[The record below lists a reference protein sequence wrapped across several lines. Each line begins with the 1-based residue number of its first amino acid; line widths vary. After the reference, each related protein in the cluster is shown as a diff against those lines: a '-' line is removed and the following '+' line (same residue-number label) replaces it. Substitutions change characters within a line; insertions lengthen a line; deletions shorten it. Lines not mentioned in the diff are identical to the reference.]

1 MPVSSQS
8 NSLWE
13 ITKIGTDYLNNNP
26 TMTSARLYGR
36 LLSYAKPYWP
46 GFAFAAL
53 AMLVTAGTETA
64 FPALLKPLL
73 DNGFAGASA
82 FQVWWVPTA
91 VLLIFLLRGVSTF
104 LSVYAMNWIAN
115 SVLRDLRQ
123 AMFNKLLT
131 MPASTFDA
139 RSSGQ
144 LISRVIAEV
153 NGVTSAAT
161 NVVNTLV
168 RDSLILIGLL
178 GWLFWLNWKLTL
190 VVLAL
195 LPLLAGL
202 TLAFSKRMRRVS
214 RDALKATAEMT
225 RSVEE
230 AIFGNRVIKVFQG
243 DQFESGR
250 FKKVNA
256 EFRGQSMRLALAQA
270 LQSPI
275 SQFIAAIGV
284 AVVLTIALMQSR
296 AGEATVG
303 DFISFVTAML
313 MMFGPLR
320 HLADIN
326 AQLQRGLASAEA
338 VFELIDE
345 KSERDTGTHTVERV
359 QGAIEFQGIT
369 LAYPS
374 SDRKVLAGLT
384 VSIRPGETVAFV
396 GPSGGGKTSLVNL
409 VPRLYEPTEGKVLID
424 GIPIADLTLANLRAQ
439 IALVSQDVVLFNDSI
454 RNNIAYGAASVTDQE
469 LHAAIDA
476 ADLGKFVASLPE
488 GAETVIG
495 DRGVR
500 LSGGQR
506 QRIAIARAV
515 LKNAPILI
523 LDEATSALDTTAEA
537 SVKSAIDRLRKG
549 RTTLVV
555 AHRLSTIVDADRI
568 VVIEAGQIVEQ
579 GSHQELLNRAGLYA
593 SLYARASSAGH
604 DRIDEDSSSQ
614 S

>member
-1 MPVSSQS
+1 
-8 NSLWE
+8 
-13 ITKIGTDYLNNNP
+13 
-26 TMTSARLYGR
+26 MTSTRLYGR

-46 GFAFAAL
+46 GFALAAL
-53 AMLVTAGTETA
+53 AMLVTAATETA

-73 DNGFAGASA
+73 DNGFAGASS

-91 VLLIFLLRGVSTF
+91 VLMIFLLRGTSTF

-131 MPASTFDA
+131 LPASAFDA

-190 VVLAL
+190 IVMLL
-195 LPLLAGL
+195 LPFLAGL

-256 EFRGQSMRLALAQA
+256 EFRGQSMRLAIAQA
-270 LQSPI
+270 LQTPI
-275 SQFIAAIGV
+275 SQLIAAIGV
-284 AVVLTIALMQSR
+284 AVVLTIALLQSR

-320 HLADIN
+320 HLADVN

-345 KSERDTGTHTVERV
+345 KSERDTGSRTVDRV
-359 QGAIEFQGIT
+359 RGEIAFEGVS

-374 SDRKVLAGLT
+374 SDRQVLQE
-384 VSIRPGETVAFV
+384 VSVVIRPGETVALV
-396 GPSGGGKTSLVNL
+396 GPSGGGKTSFINL
-409 VPRLYEPTEGKVLID
+409 LPRLYEPTAGCVRID
-424 GIPIADLTLANLRAQ
+424 GIAVTDLSLASLRAQ

-454 RNNIAYGAASVTDQE
+454 RSNIIYGASESAEAD
-469 LHAAIDA
+469 LNAAIAA
-476 ADLGKFVASLPE
+476 ADLSDFVASLPE
-488 GAETVIG
+488 GVETVIG

-515 LKNAPILI
+515 LKNAPILL
-523 LDEATSALDTTAEA
+523 LDEATSALDTKAEA
-537 SVKSAIDRLRKG
+537 SVKAAIDRLRQG

-555 AHRLSTIVDADRI
+555 AHRLSTIVDASRI
-568 VVIEAGQIVEQ
+568 IVIKDGQIVEQ
-579 GSHQELLNRAGLYA
+579 GSHGELLQQGGVYA
-593 SLYARASSAGH
+593 SLYARASESGR
-604 DRIDEDSSSQ
+604 DSIDEALAG
-614 S
+614 

>member
-1 MPVSSQS
+1 M
-8 NSLWE
+8 
-13 ITKIGTDYLNNNP
+13 GTYKLANNAA
-26 TMTSARLYGR
+26 MTSIRLYGR
-36 LLSYAKPYWP
+36 LLSYARPYWP
-46 GFAFAAL
+46 GFALATV
-53 AMLVTAGTETA
+53 AMLVTAATETA

-73 DNGFAGASA
+73 DKGFAGATS

-91 VLLIFLLRGVSTF
+91 VLVIFLLRGASTF
-104 LSVYAMNWIAN
+104 LAVYSMNWIAN

-168 RDSLILIGLL
+168 RDGLILIGLL
-178 GWLFWLNWKLTL
+178 GWLFWLNWRLTL
-190 VVLAL
+190 IVLVL
-195 LPLLAGL
+195 LPFLAGL
-202 TLAFSKRMRRVS
+202 TLAFSRRMRRVS

-256 EFRGQSMRLALAQA
+256 EFRGQSMRLAIAQA
-270 LQSPI
+270 LQTPI
-275 SQFIAAIGV
+275 SQLIAAIGV
-284 AVVLTIALMQSR
+284 AIVLTIALMQSR

-326 AQLQRGLASAEA
+326 AQLQRGLASAES

-345 KSERDTGTHTVERV
+345 KSERDTGTRTVERV
-359 QGAIEFQGIT
+359 QGAINFEHISLT
-369 LAYPS
+369 YPS
-374 SDRKVLAGLT
+374 SERKVLEDFS
-384 VSIRPGETVAFV
+384 VSIAPGETVAFV
-396 GPSGGGKTSLVNL
+396 GPSGGGKTSLINL
-409 VPRLYEPTEGKVLID
+409 VPRLYEPSGGRVLVD
-424 GIPIADLTLANLRAQ
+424 GIPISELTLSSLRSQ

-454 RNNIAYGAASVTDQE
+454 RNNIAYGTSSVTE
-469 LHAAIDA
+469 AALSASIKA
-476 ADLGKFVASLPE
+476 ADLAEFVASLPE
-488 GAETVIG
+488 GADTAIG

-523 LDEATSALDTTAEA
+523 LDEATSALDATAEA
-537 SVKSAIDRLRKG
+537 SVKSAIDRLRQG

-568 VVIEAGQIVEQ
+568 LVINAGRLIEQ
-579 GSHQELLNRAGLYA
+579 GTHQQLLDCAGLYA
-593 SLYARASSAGH
+593 RLYARATTAGH
-604 DRIDEDSSSQ
+604 DRFDEDTAG
-614 S
+614 

>member
-1 MPVSSQS
+1 MA
-8 NSLWE
+8 
-13 ITKIGTDYLNNNP
+13 NNAA
-26 TMTSARLYGR
+26 MTSTRLYGR

-46 GFAFAAL
+46 GFALAAL
-53 AMLVTAGTETA
+53 AMLVTAATETA

-73 DNGFAGASA
+73 DNGFAGASS

-91 VLLIFLLRGVSTF
+91 VLTIFLLRGTSTF

-131 MPASTFDA
+131 LPASAFDA

-168 RDSLILIGLL
+168 RDSLILLGLL

-190 VVLAL
+190 VVMLL
-195 LPLLAGL
+195 LPFLAGL

-230 AIFGNRVIKVFQG
+230 VIFGNRVIKVFQG

-256 EFRGQSMRLALAQA
+256 EFRGQSMRLAIAQA
-270 LQSPI
+270 LQTPI
-275 SQFIAAIGV
+275 SQLIAAIGV
-284 AVVLTIALMQSR
+284 AVVLTIALLQSR

-320 HLADIN
+320 HLADVN

-345 KSERDTGTHTVERV
+345 KSERDTGSQTVGRV
-359 QGAIEFQGIT
+359 RGEIEFQAVS

-374 SDRKVLAGLT
+374 SERQVLQE
-384 VSIRPGETVAFV
+384 VSVVIRPGETVALV
-396 GPSGGGKTSLVNL
+396 GPSGGGKTSLINL
-409 VPRLYEPTEGKVLID
+409 LPRLYEPTAGRVLID
-424 GIPIADLTLANLRAQ
+424 GIAVTDLSLASLRAQ

-454 RNNIAYGAASVTDQE
+454 RNNIVYGATESAEAEVN
-469 LHAAIDA
+469 AAIAA
-476 ADLGKFVASLPE
+476 ADLSDFVASLPD
-488 GAETVIG
+488 GADTVIG

-515 LKNAPILI
+515 LKNAPILL
-523 LDEATSALDTTAEA
+523 LDEATSALDTKAEA
-537 SVKSAIDRLRKG
+537 SVKAAIDRLRQG

-555 AHRLSTIVDADRI
+555 AHRLSTIVNADRI
-568 VVIEAGQIVEQ
+568 LVIANGRLVEEGRHEA
-579 GSHQELLNRAGLYA
+579 LMAKAGLYA
-593 SLYARASSAGH
+593 SLYSKNLQDLEQSAA
-604 DRIDEDSSSQ
+604 ESPSP
-614 S
+614 

>member
-1 MPVSSQS
+1 
-8 NSLWE
+8 
-13 ITKIGTDYLNNNP
+13 
-26 TMTSARLYGR
+26 MTSTRLYGR

-46 GFAFAAL
+46 GFALAAL
-53 AMLVTAGTETA
+53 AMLVTAATETA

-73 DNGFAGASA
+73 DNGFAGASS

-91 VLLIFLLRGVSTF
+91 VLTIFLLRGTSTF

-131 MPASTFDA
+131 LPASAFDA

-190 VVLAL
+190 VVMLL
-195 LPLLAGL
+195 LPFLAGL

-230 AIFGNRVIKVFQG
+230 VIFGNRVIKVFQG

-256 EFRGQSMRLALAQA
+256 EFRGQSMRLAIAQA
-270 LQSPI
+270 LQTPI
-275 SQFIAAIGV
+275 SQLIAAVGV
-284 AVVLTIALMQSR
+284 AVVLTIALLQSR

-320 HLADIN
+320 HLADVN

-345 KSERDTGTHTVERV
+345 KSERDTGSQTVGRV
-359 QGAIEFQGIT
+359 RGEIEFQAVS

-374 SDRKVLAGLT
+374 SERQVLQE
-384 VSIRPGETVAFV
+384 VSVVIRPGETVALV
-396 GPSGGGKTSLVNL
+396 GPSGGGKTSLINL
-409 VPRLYEPTEGKVLID
+409 LPRLYEPTAGRVLID
-424 GIPIADLTLANLRAQ
+424 GIAVTDLSLASLRAQ

-454 RNNIAYGAASVTDQE
+454 RNNIVYGATESAEAEVN
-469 LHAAIDA
+469 AAIAA
-476 ADLGKFVASLPE
+476 ADLSDFVASLPD
-488 GAETVIG
+488 GADTVIG

-515 LKNAPILI
+515 LKNAPILL
-523 LDEATSALDTTAEA
+523 LDEATSALDTKAEA
-537 SVKSAIDRLRKG
+537 SVKAAIDRLRQG

-555 AHRLSTIVDADRI
+555 AHRLSTMVNADRI
-568 VVIEAGQIVEQ
+568 LVIANGRLVEE
-579 GSHQELLNRAGLYA
+579 GRHETLMAKAGLYA
-593 SLYARASSAGH
+593 SLYSKNLQDLEQSAA
-604 DRIDEDSSSQ
+604 ESPSP
-614 S
+614 

>member
-579 GSHQELLNRAGLYA
+579 GTHQELLDRAGLYA

>member
-1 MPVSSQS
+1 
-8 NSLWE
+8 
-13 ITKIGTDYLNNNP
+13 
-26 TMTSARLYGR
+26 MTSTRLYGR

-46 GFAFAAL
+46 GFALAAL
-53 AMLVTAGTETA
+53 AMLVTAATETA

-73 DNGFAGASA
+73 DNGFAGASS

-91 VLLIFLLRGVSTF
+91 VLTIFLLRGTSTF

-131 MPASTFDA
+131 LPASAFDA

-190 VVLAL
+190 VVMLL
-195 LPLLAGL
+195 LPFLAGL

-230 AIFGNRVIKVFQG
+230 VIFGNRVIKVFQG

-256 EFRGQSMRLALAQA
+256 EFRGQSMRLAIAQA
-270 LQSPI
+270 LQTPI
-275 SQFIAAIGV
+275 SQLIAAIGV
-284 AVVLTIALMQSR
+284 AVVLTIALLQSR

-320 HLADIN
+320 HLADVN

-345 KSERDTGTHTVERV
+345 KSERDTGSQTVGRV
-359 QGAIEFQGIT
+359 RGEIEFQAVS

-374 SDRKVLAGLT
+374 SERQVLQE
-384 VSIRPGETVAFV
+384 VSVVIRPGETVALV
-396 GPSGGGKTSLVNL
+396 GPSGGGKTSLINL
-409 VPRLYEPTEGKVLID
+409 LPRLYEPTAGRVLID
-424 GIPIADLTLANLRAQ
+424 GIAVTDLSLASLRAQ

-454 RNNIAYGAASVTDQE
+454 RNNIVYGATESAEAEVN
-469 LHAAIDA
+469 AAIAA
-476 ADLGKFVASLPE
+476 ADLSDFVASLPD
-488 GAETVIG
+488 GADTVIG

-515 LKNAPILI
+515 LKNAPILL
-523 LDEATSALDTTAEA
+523 LDEATSALDTKAEA
-537 SVKSAIDRLRKG
+537 SVKAAIDRLRQG

-555 AHRLSTIVDADRI
+555 AHRLSTIVNADRI
-568 VVIEAGQIVEQ
+568 LVIANGRLVEE
-579 GSHQELLNRAGLYA
+579 GRHETLMAKAGLYA
-593 SLYARASSAGH
+593 SLYSKNLQDLEQSAA
-604 DRIDEDSSSQ
+604 ESPSP
-614 S
+614 

>member
-1 MPVSSQS
+1 
-8 NSLWE
+8 
-13 ITKIGTDYLNNNP
+13 
-26 TMTSARLYGR
+26 
-36 LLSYAKPYWP
+36 
-46 GFAFAAL
+46 
-53 AMLVTAGTETA
+53 
-64 FPALLKPLL
+64 
-73 DNGFAGASA
+73 
-82 FQVWWVPTA
+82 
-91 VLLIFLLRGVSTF
+91 
-104 LSVYAMNWIAN
+104 
-115 SVLRDLRQ
+115 
-123 AMFNKLLT
+123 
-131 MPASTFDA
+131 
-139 RSSGQ
+139 
-144 LISRVIAEV
+144 
-153 NGVTSAAT
+153 
-161 NVVNTLV
+161 
-168 RDSLILIGLL
+168 
-178 GWLFWLNWKLTL
+178 
-190 VVLAL
+190 
-195 LPLLAGL
+195 
-202 TLAFSKRMRRVS
+202 
-214 RDALKATAEMT
+214 MT

-345 KSERDTGTHTVERV
+345 KSERDTGTRTVERV
-359 QGAIEFQGIT
+359 QGAREFQGIT

-374 SDRKVLAGLT
+374 SERKVLAGLS
-384 VSIRPGETVAFV
+384 VSIQPGETVAFV

-424 GIPIADLTLANLRAQ
+424 GIPIADLTLASLRAQ

-454 RNNIAYGAASVTDQE
+454 RNNIAYGAASVTDQD
-469 LHAAIDA
+469 LDAAIDA

-488 GAETVIG
+488 GAKTVIG

-537 SVKSAIDRLRKG
+537 SVKSAIDRLREG

-568 VVIEAGQIVEQ
+568 VVIDAGQIVEQ
-579 GSHQELLNRAGLYA
+579 GTHQDLLDHAGLYA

-604 DRIDEDSSSQ
+604 DRIDEDSSSN

>member
-1 MPVSSQS
+1 
-8 NSLWE
+8 
-13 ITKIGTDYLNNNP
+13 
-26 TMTSARLYGR
+26 MTSTRLYGR

-46 GFAFAAL
+46 GFALAAL
-53 AMLVTAGTETA
+53 AMLVTAATETA

-73 DNGFAGASA
+73 DNGFAGASS

-91 VLLIFLLRGVSTF
+91 VLTIFLLRGTSTF

-131 MPASTFDA
+131 LPASAFDA

-190 VVLAL
+190 VVMLL
-195 LPLLAGL
+195 LPFLAGL

-230 AIFGNRVIKVFQG
+230 VIFGNRVIKVFQG

-256 EFRGQSMRLALAQA
+256 EFRGQSMRLAIAQA
-270 LQSPI
+270 LQTPI
-275 SQFIAAIGV
+275 SQLIAAIGV
-284 AVVLTIALMQSR
+284 AVVLTIALLQSR

-320 HLADIN
+320 HLADVN

-345 KSERDTGTHTVERV
+345 KSERDTGSQTVGRV
-359 QGAIEFQGIT
+359 RGEIEFQAVS

-374 SDRKVLAGLT
+374 SERQVLQE
-384 VSIRPGETVAFV
+384 VSVLIRPGETVALV
-396 GPSGGGKTSLVNL
+396 GPSGGGKTSLINL
-409 VPRLYEPTEGKVLID
+409 LPRLYEPTAGRVLID
-424 GIPIADLTLANLRAQ
+424 GIALTDLSLASLRAQ

-454 RNNIAYGAASVTDQE
+454 RNNIIYGATESAEAEVN
-469 LHAAIDA
+469 AALAA
-476 ADLGKFVASLPE
+476 ADLSDFVASLPD
-488 GAETVIG
+488 GADTIIG

-515 LKNAPILI
+515 LKNAPILL
-523 LDEATSALDTTAEA
+523 LDEATSALDTKAEA
-537 SVKSAIDRLRKG
+537 SVKAAIDRLRQG

-555 AHRLSTIVDADRI
+555 AHRLSTIVNADRI
-568 VVIEAGQIVEQ
+568 LVIANGRLVEE
-579 GSHQELLNRAGLYA
+579 GRHETLMAKAGLYA
-593 SLYARASSAGH
+593 SLYSKNLQDLEQSA
-604 DRIDEDSSSQ
+604 DESPSP
-614 S
+614 

>member
-1 MPVSSQS
+1 
-8 NSLWE
+8 
-13 ITKIGTDYLNNNP
+13 
-26 TMTSARLYGR
+26 MTSTRLYGR

-53 AMLVTAGTETA
+53 AMLVTAATETA

-243 DQFESGR
+243 DEFESGR

-256 EFRGQSMRLALAQA
+256 EFRGQSMRLAVAQA

-345 KSERDTGTHTVERV
+345 KSERDTGTRTVARV
-359 QGAIEFQGIT
+359 QGALEFQGIT

-374 SDRKVLAGLT
+374 SDRKVLAGLS
-384 VSIRPGETVAFV
+384 VNVRPGETVAFV

-424 GIPIADLTLANLRAQ
+424 GIPIADLTLASLRAQ

-454 RNNIAYGAASVTDQE
+454 RNNIAYGAASVTDQD
-469 LHAAIDA
+469 LHAAIEA
-476 ADLGKFVASLPE
+476 ADLAKFVASLSE

-568 VVIEAGQIVEQ
+568 VVIDAGQIVEQ
-579 GSHQELLNRAGLYA
+579 GTHQELLDRGGLYA

>member
-1 MPVSSQS
+1 
-8 NSLWE
+8 
-13 ITKIGTDYLNNNP
+13 
-26 TMTSARLYGR
+26 MTSTRLYGR

-46 GFAFAAL
+46 GFALAAL
-53 AMLVTAGTETA
+53 AMLVTAATETA

-73 DNGFAGASA
+73 DNGFAGASS

-91 VLLIFLLRGVSTF
+91 VLLIFLLRGTATF
-104 LSVYAMNWIAN
+104 FSVYAMNWIAN

-131 MPASTFDA
+131 LPASAFDA

-190 VVLAL
+190 IVLVL
-195 LPLLAGL
+195 LPFLAGL

-250 FKKVNA
+250 FRKVNA
-256 EFRGQSMRLALAQA
+256 EFRGQSMRLAIAQA
-270 LQSPI
+270 LQTPI
-275 SQFIAAIGV
+275 SQLIAAIGV

-320 HLADIN
+320 HLADVN

-345 KSERDTGTHTVERV
+345 KSERDTGSRTVDRV
-359 QGAIEFQGIT
+359 RGEIT
-369 LAYPS
+369 FEGVSLAYPS
-374 SDRKVLAGLT
+374 SDREVLQA
-384 VSIRPGETVAFV
+384 VSIVIRPGETVALV
-396 GPSGGGKTSLVNL
+396 GPSGGGKTSLINL
-409 VPRLYEPTEGKVLID
+409 LPRLYEPTAGHVLID
-424 GIPIADLTLANLRAQ
+424 GIAVTELTLASLRAQ

-454 RNNIAYGAASVTDQE
+454 RNNIIYGAPDSSEARLE
-469 LHAAIDA
+469 AAIAA
-476 ADLGKFVASLPE
+476 ADLSDFVASLPE
-488 GAETVIG
+488 GVETVIG

-515 LKNAPILI
+515 LKNAPILL
-523 LDEATSALDTTAEA
+523 LDEATSALDTKAEA
-537 SVKSAIDRLRKG
+537 SVKAAIDQLRQG

-555 AHRLSTIVDADRI
+555 AHRLSTIVNADRI
-568 VVIEAGQIVEQ
+568 LVIANGRLIEEGRHEA
-579 GSHQELLNRAGLYA
+579 LMAKAGLYA
-593 SLYARASSAGH
+593 SLYSKNLQDAEPPAAESPSL
-604 DRIDEDSSSQ
+604 
-614 S
+614 

>member
-1 MPVSSQS
+1 MANNESVSS
-8 NSLWE
+8 
-13 ITKIGTDYLNNNP
+13 I
-26 TMTSARLYGR
+26 RLYRR

-46 GFAFAAL
+46 GFALAAL
-53 AMLVTAGTETA
+53 AMLVIAATETA

-73 DNGFAGASA
+73 DSGFSGAST

-91 VLLIFLLRGVSTF
+91 VLLIFLLRGTSTF
-104 LSVYAMNWIAN
+104 VSVYIMNWVAN

-131 MPASTFDA
+131 MPAWTFDA

-168 RDSLILIGLL
+168 RDSLILLGLL

-195 LPLLAGL
+195 LPFLAGL

-214 RDALKATAEMT
+214 RSALQATAEMT
-225 RSVEE
+225 RTVEE

-243 DQFESGR
+243 DAFESDR
-250 FKKVNA
+250 FRRINA
-256 EFRGQSMRLALAQA
+256 EFRGQSMRLAIAQA
-270 LQSPI
+270 LQTPI
-275 SQFIAAIGV
+275 SQLIAAIGV
-284 AVVLTIALMQSR
+284 AVVLTIALLQSR

-303 DFISFVTAML
+303 DFISFITAMM

-326 AQLQRGLASAEA
+326 AQLQRGLAAAES
-338 VFELIDE
+338 VFDLIDE
-345 KSERDTGTHTVERV
+345 KSERDSGNQVAEGVR
-359 QGAIEFQGIT
+359 GEIEFRHVS
-369 LAYPS
+369 LSYPNS
-374 SDRKVLAGLT
+374 ERQILRNFSIL
-384 VSIRPGETVAFV
+384 IRPGETVALV
-396 GPSGGGKTSLVNL
+396 GPSGGGKTTIVNL
-409 VPRLYEPTEGKVLID
+409 LPRLYEPTSGSVLLD
-424 GIPIADLTLANLRAQ
+424 GIAIQQLTLKSLRFQ

-454 RNNIAYGAASVTDQE
+454 RNNIAYGVADRSEKQMLDAVR
-469 LHAAIDA
+469 A
-476 ADLGKFVASLPE
+476 ADLLAFVNGLPQ
-488 GAETVIG
+488 GLDTLVG

-523 LDEATSALDTTAEA
+523 MDEATSALDTMAEQ
-537 SVKSAIDRLRKG
+537 SVKEALDRLREG

-555 AHRLSTIVDADRI
+555 AHRLSTVVDADRI
-568 VVIEAGQIVEQ
+568 LVIDKGEIIEEGR
-579 GSHQELLNRAGLYA
+579 HDELLELDGLYS
-593 SLYARASSAGH
+593 SLYAKTLLEAEPRPS
-604 DRIDEDSSSQ
+604 
-614 S
+614 

>member
-8 NSLWE
+8 NSLWK

-230 AIFGNRVIKVFQG
+230 AIFGNRVIKGFQG